1 MLTKILGTTGT
12 RLLHALLTL
21 LILWITTNY
30 LGKEGM
36 GTISLII
43 LDVSIILLLNDFLG
57 GSALVY
63 FSSRKKLFSLLLVSY
78 SWAIVVLILFF
89 FIFRLMALFPGIY
102 SDIVA
107 TDYEHHILLL
117 AFMNA
122 LCLSNYNFLVGLEKI
137 KRYNQVFSLQIVS
150 TAIVLALMI
159 FVFNKHEVMSYVIA
173 LYVALGLSILTSF
186 VMLLKHIKAAKP
198 ERLGAMIKEIL
209 AFGSM
214 GQFANIIQLMN
225 KRFSFFVIKSYLNV
239 GALGVYSAGVQLTEG
254 LRIIGQSISLVQF
267 SRISNTRDPEYA
279 KRISIQLLKF
289 TLFVTLVALL
299 VILAIPSSVFTY
311 VFGEDFGGLK
321 PVILSLSIGL
331 MAISAS
337 MIFAHYFSGMGKP
350 KYNMYSSA
358 WGLLIT
364 IPTVF
369 ILIPWL
375 GIIGAG
381 MAASAAYLASM
392 IYHLILFVKMSGA
405 KGKEFLPGKDDWQ
418 VLRTELRKML
428 KAGRG
433 RD

>member
-12 RLLHALLTL
+12 RLLNALLTL
-21 LILWITTNY
+21 LTLWITTNY
-30 LGKEGM
+30 LGKEGV

-43 LDVSIILLLNDFLG
+43 LDISIILLLNDFLG

-78 SWAIVVLILFF
+78 SWAIVVLMLFF

-107 TDYEHHILLL
+107 TGYEHHILLL

-137 KRYNQVFSLQIVS
+137 KRYNQVFSLQIVT

-159 FVFNKHEVMSYVIA
+159 FVFRKHEVMSYVIA

-186 VMLLKHIKAAKP
+186 GMLFKNIKVARPEKP
-198 ERLGAMIKEIL
+198 GAMIKEIL

-225 KRFSFFVIKSYLNV
+225 KRFSFFVIKSHLNV

-289 TLFVTLVALL
+289 TLFVTLIALL

-364 IPTVF
+364 IPGVF

-381 MAASAAYLASM
+381 LAASAAYLASM

-418 VLRTELRKML
+418 VLRTELRKMV
-428 KAGRG
+428 KTERG